1 MASITFPK
9 AQSGGFTGLAN
20 IQYQSVRLLVN
31 NRWFDTTGSNASGTA
46 DTFKHYCNGF
56 GTIDV
61 VGQGTV
67 RPGGTC
73 AKSQLG
79 SVTPGDFVIR
89 PQQVSLVRAW
99 PLIDVTGSGSTEKEW
114 AWGIST
120 MTGNVRGKVIS
131 GGPNYDD
138 QQTSLTIDIDGV
150 GSFALTGDVRTTD
163 TGMPFNRGGPFP
175 FAFNFLTDGSW
186 TLTPDSTYFT
196 STMSQAVTDPI
207 KADITCDLDTG
218 ETITHSA
225 ILYSI
230 GFSQDME
237 AGGPVYTTVRW
248 RFDAATA

>member
-9 AQSGGFTGLAN
+9 AQAGGFTGLAN
-20 IQYQSVRLLVN
+20 IVYQNVRLVVN
-31 NRWFDTTGSNASGTA
+31 NTWMDTTGSSASGVA
-46 DTFKHYCNGF
+46 EVFKHYCNGF
-56 GTIDV
+56 ATIDV

-73 AKSQLG
+73 AKSQQG
-79 SVTPGDFVIR
+79 SVNPGDLIFR
-89 PQQVSLVRAW
+89 PELVNLSRAW

-120 MTGNVRGKVIS
+120 MSGNAAGKVIAT
-131 GGPNYDD
+131 GPNYDD
-138 QQTSLTIDIDGV
+138 EASAIVVDLDGV
-150 GSFALTGDVRTTD
+150 GSFAINAAVRNTN

-175 FAFNFLTDGSW
+175 FSFNFLVNGAW
-186 TLTPDSTYFT
+186 VLTPDSSNFT
-196 STMSQAVTDPI
+196 STMSEAVLDPI

-230 GFSQDME
+230 GFSQNMRD
-237 AGGPVYTTVRW
+237 GGPVYATVRW